1 MHRRQRART
10 LVAALLFVAA
20 CGAVSATMSAGGAWA
35 SSQAVAVAARH
46 RPSPTPTPTPPPPTP
61 RPTPRPTP
69 PTTPPPTPA
78 PTPPPPPAPTPP
90 PTSAATP
97 PSTPPTIP
105 AATAAVAAR
114 IPAAAATSESV
125 AQPAGVGDIGTLPF
139 AGNPF
144 PNGSAQAF
152 AIAPTPQQVTAADP
166 GTPSDSQNF
175 FLILVLAVMALPLL
189 LVMTLLA
196 TVLTRR

>member
-1 MHRRQRART
+1 M
-10 LVAALLFVAA
+10 
-20 CGAVSATMSAGGAWA
+20 
-35 SSQAVAVAARH
+35 
-46 RPSPTPTPTPPPPTP
+46 
-61 RPTPRPTP
+61 
-69 PTTPPPTPA
+69 
-78 PTPPPPPAPTPP
+78 
-90 PTSAATP
+90 P

-114 IPAAAATSESV
+114 IPAAAATSGSV